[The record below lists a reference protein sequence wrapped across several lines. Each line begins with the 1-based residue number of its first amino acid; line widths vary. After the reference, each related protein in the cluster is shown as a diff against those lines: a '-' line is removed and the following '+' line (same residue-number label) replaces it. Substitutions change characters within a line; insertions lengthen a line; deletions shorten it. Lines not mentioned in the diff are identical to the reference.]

1 MNSGS
6 PVLFDLDGVLIDS
19 MNIHQQA
26 FNEVLS
32 DYNLQVSEDFIAG
45 KSTIEILHSLLG
57 EGELLE
63 SQLMALVKRKQ
74 DISRIRFASAGTSI
88 LNKRAYRTVSLLAK
102 SHPLMICTSGSR
114 SSVKAF
120 FQMSGLS
127 EFFVGALDKESVVR
141 GKPDPEI
148 YLKAAKILGVRPQ
161 DCWVIED
168 SEAGCTAA
176 YRAGSRLMILD
187 NKNRPNPD
195 LFPGSKLIN
204 QLDESLEY
212 VEQ

>member
-1 MNSGS
+1 
-6 PVLFDLDGVLIDS
+6 L
-19 MNIHQQA
+19 
-26 FNEVLS
+26 
-32 DYNLQVSEDFIAG
+32 AG
-45 KSTIEILHSLLG
+45 K
-57 EGELLE
+57 
-63 SQLMALVKRKQ
+63 
-74 DISRIRFASAGTSI
+74 SI
-88 LNKRAYRTVSLLAK
+88 LNKEAYKTISFLAK

-120 FQMSGLS
+120 FEMSDLS
-127 EFFVGALDKESVVR
+127 KFFVGALDNESIVR

-148 YLKAAKILGVRPQ
+148 YLKASKMLGVRPQ

-176 YRAGSRLMILD
+176 YRAGTRLMILD
-187 NKNRPNPD
+187 NKNCPNPQ

-212 VEQ
+212 IE